1 VSVALLGNAQGPDGL
16 VAAAR
21 GLTVAVPV
29 AVGIWAWHKHPDEP
43 FGRLLVAAGLAWSL
57 TTLAESDDDV
67 VYSTGRTAAW
77 AVELGVVYV
86 ILSFPSGRLP
96 GRVDRAIVGATGVVL
111 VTLYLPTILA
121 SETYP
126 VPSPYTSCTA
136 GCPENA
142 FFVLNSQP
150 GFVESLLD
158 PLRGLLTALLF
169 LGITARLIHRFRGA
183 TRLMQRALEPVLM
196 VATAR
201 YAAIAAGLVVREAS
215 PGSPAV
221 EALAWGG
228 ALAIPLMAVA
238 FLLGFLSRR
247 LYAGSALK
255 ALGGRVRTS
264 LAPDELRDALATAL
278 ADPSLQVVYPVGNG
292 AGRWALA
299 DGRPVLPPEP
309 GSEQVLTEV
318 RDGERL
324 MAAIVH
330 DAALAEDR
338 EFLDAVASYAAIA
351 LKNAQLAAVVESSL
365 REVRASRARI
375 QAGADRE
382 RRRIERNLHDGA
394 QQRLVALRIQV
405 ELIEELAQQD
415 PEEAMRKLHALG
427 EDVGATLDEIRALA
441 RGVYPPLLQDAGLG
455 EALRAAALNAAV
467 QTRVEP
473 NGIGR
478 YPQEVESAVY
488 FCCLEAMQNAAKHA
502 RGVRTMT
509 VSLRHDEA
517 LRFQVRDDG
526 AGFDPSTANSGRGL
540 TNMRDRMVAVGGQ
553 LSVRSSGTGTVVT
566 GSVPLRR
573 E

>member
-1 VSVALLGNAQGPDGL
+1 
-16 VAAAR
+16 
-21 GLTVAVPV
+21 
-29 AVGIWAWHKHPDEP
+29 
-43 FGRLLVAAGLAWSL
+43 
-57 TTLAESDDDV
+57 
-67 VYSTGRTAAW
+67 
-77 AVELGVVYV
+77 
-86 ILSFPSGRLP
+86 
-96 GRVDRAIVGATGVVL
+96 
-111 VTLYLPTILA
+111 
-121 SETYP
+121 
-126 VPSPYTSCTA
+126 
-136 GCPENA
+136 
-142 FFVLNSQP
+142 
-150 GFVESLLD
+150 
-158 PLRGLLTALLF
+158 
-169 LGITARLIHRFRGA
+169 
-183 TRLMQRALEPVLM
+183 MQRALEPVLM

-201 YAAIAAGLVVREAS
+201 YATLSVALVVREAS

-221 EALAWGG
+221 EALAWAA

-238 FLLGFLSRR
+238 FLLGLLSRR

-264 LAPDELRDALATAL
+264 LAPEELRGALATAL
-278 ADPSLQVVYPVGNG
+278 GDPSLQVVYPAGNG

-299 DGRPVLPPEP
+299 DGRAVAPPEP

-330 DAALAEDR
+330 DVALADDR
-338 EFLDAVASYAAIA
+338 EFLDAVSSYAAIA
-351 LKNAQLAAVVESSL
+351 LKNAQLVAVVESSL

-394 QQRLVALRIQV
+394 QQRLVALRIQI
-405 ELIEELAQQD
+405 ELIEELAHDD
-415 PEEAMRKLHALG
+415 PEEAARKLHALG
-427 EDVGATLDEIRALA
+427 EGVDATLDEIRALA

-455 EALRAAALNAAV
+455 EALRAAALNAPV
-467 QTRVEP
+467 PTRVEP

-478 YPQEVESAVY
+478 YPQDVESAVY

-502 RGVRTMT
+502 RGVRTVS
-509 VSLRHDEA
+509 VSLRRDDA

-526 AGFDPSTANSGRGL
+526 AGFDPSTSRNGSGL

-553 LSVRSSGTGTVVT
+553 LNLRSSGTGTVVT
-566 GSVPLRR
+566 GSVPLKP